1 MNNNDENK
9 ETTRSIQLVTFSVGQ
24 EEYGVH
30 IEDVEGVIRIPEIT
44 HLPQT
49 ESFLKGVIN
58 LRGDI
63 IPVIDMRERFNMES
77 VEYSQTTRVINV
89 KINEKLIGLIVD
101 TVSQV
106 ITMEEKDIEDT
117 PDIIHGISKEYIE
130 GIGKYNDLMIII
142 LKIEKILT
150 ADEFKKIS
158 KATDKAAKKDEPQEE
173 SEKDEPQAA
182 EVKKAV

>member
-1 MNNNDENK
+1 MKGGDKMNENQ
-9 ETTRSIQLVTFSVGQ
+9 EELRSNANMIQLVSFSLGS

-77 VEYSQTTRVINV
+77 MEYTNVTRVINI
-89 KINEKLIGLIVD
+89 KINNKLVGLIVD
-101 TVSQV
+101 NVSQV
-106 ITMEEKDIEDT
+106 VVLDKSDIEDA

-130 GIGKYNDLMIII
+130 GIGKFEERMIII
-142 LKIEKILT
+142 LRMQKVLTAEEIKKIEKAT
-150 ADEFKKIS
+150 RHTEQKPDAGKK
-158 KATDKAAKKDEPQEE
+158 EE
-173 SEKDEPQAA
+173 SAA
-182 EVKKAV
+182 